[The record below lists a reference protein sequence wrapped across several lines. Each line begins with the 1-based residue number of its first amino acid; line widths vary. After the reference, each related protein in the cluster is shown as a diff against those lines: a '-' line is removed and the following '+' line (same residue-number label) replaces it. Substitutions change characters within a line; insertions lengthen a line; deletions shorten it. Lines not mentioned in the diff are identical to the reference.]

1 MGTQG
6 DGDTGPLCWALLG
19 QEESEGLQAE
29 QGLAMDFRAVLHS
42 SSPTLFQEQI
52 KSSPFRKL
60 KNDFK

>member
-1 MGTQG
+1 M
-6 DGDTGPLCWALLG
+6 GPLCWALLG

-29 QGLAMDFRAVLHS
+29 RGLAMDFRAVLHS